1 MPSKNTK
8 TEFRCFPLKLH
19 ALLEEAEEKGF
30 QDLICWQSGGKSF
43 QVLNYAHFEK
53 IVMPKYFKQTKFK
66 SFQRQLTL
74 YGFQR
79 IHHGPNK
86 GGYAHACLI
95 QGIPELCLLFIRQQG
110 PPQSKVVSAKKWVRI
125 SGFRSVLSSYSRR
138 SIRNESFLPRIA
150 RSSLFSSVLLW
161 GVVFA
166 DSFFFDLDLNIADIV
181 VYFFRT

>member
-1 MPSKNTK
+1 MSSKNTK
-8 TEFRCFPLKLH
+8 KTEFRPFPRKLH

-110 PPQSKVVSAKKWVRI
+110 PSESKAVSAKKFARR
-125 SGFRSVLSSYSRR
+125 SGFRSVPSLTTR
-138 SIRNESFLPRIA
+138 SIRNVSSLLRTA
-150 RSSLFSSVLLW
+150 RSSLYSSVLLVL
-161 GVVFA
+161 GGA
-166 DSFFFDLDLNIADIV
+166 RYCTTPCLLTASSSILI
-181 VYFFRT
+181 